1 MPHFHINLRPP
12 ARDVAAT
19 RRLMELFL
27 ESVHRSGHMRV
38 CGQMVSFEERRT
50 DALFE
55 RYGFQVL
62 HRSEISKYR
71 NVYPGRVY
79 ICTVVKDLSMGT
91 GIARRRESA

>member
-1 MPHFHINLRPP
+1 
-12 ARDVAAT
+12 
-19 RRLMELFL
+19 
-27 ESVHRSGHMRV
+27 
-38 CGQMVSFEERRT
+38 MVSFEERRT

-79 ICTVVKDLSMGT
+79 ICTLVKDLSTGP
-91 GIARRRESA
+91 GIARRRPV